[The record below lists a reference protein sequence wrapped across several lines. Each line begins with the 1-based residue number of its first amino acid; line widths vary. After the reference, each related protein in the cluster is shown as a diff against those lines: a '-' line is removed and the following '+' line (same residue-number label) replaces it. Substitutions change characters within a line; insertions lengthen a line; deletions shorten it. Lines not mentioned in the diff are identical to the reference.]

1 MSKRSCAGIL
11 GALALVATAAVAADR
26 AAGLKALDYG
36 ESEPARAALAD
47 DAAEA
52 SLWLAFA
59 ESGAAREAAARRAIE
74 LTSDRTAWVGA
85 TATALIELGAGR
97 NAEAVAAA
105 RQATALDPGRARL
118 WKLLGDALEAQGDG
132 AGARGAYEQAAAL
145 QPVYPAANVAL
156 GDLLRAQND
165 FANAF
170 NAYNHAVDENEDP
183 ASALIGRASA
193 SLYLGDESG
202 ALADLRKA
210 AEKAPPGPV
219 RGRALLGI
227 LMVRAYQR
235 QLPEDIDR
243 ADEAIR
249 MWEELGNPEMVAATC
264 NAVGRLMLETG
275 FPEGSDG
282 WYERGWQ
289 AIEASGLSAEER
301 TIWKVREL
309 HGLARGAA
317 SRRELTSARQLS
329 EDATRLMGSDPANA
343 DHYAWIGPYLEGY
356 LRLAERNW
364 DDAVPEIQRSDL
376 ERPYLMLMLAEA
388 YFRSRERDRAREWYQ
403 KALDASNGLDT
414 ESVIVRPQAAEWLAR
429 NR

>member
-210 AEKAPPGPV
+210 AEKASPGPV

-301 TIWKVREL
+301 TI
-309 HGLARGAA
+309 
-317 SRRELTSARQLS
+317 
-329 EDATRLMGSDPANA
+329 
-343 DHYAWIGPYLEGY
+343 
-356 LRLAERNW
+356 
-364 DDAVPEIQRSDL
+364 
-376 ERPYLMLMLAEA
+376 
-388 YFRSRERDRAREWYQ
+388 
-403 KALDASNGLDT
+403 
-414 ESVIVRPQAAEWLAR
+414 
-429 NR
+429 